1 GIVWIGTEQ
10 GLIRYDPALLPLES
24 EIEAQIKGVS
34 ILLQSV
40 NVSSGATFE
49 AEENH
54 LSFHYT
60 APWYIDPEGVSFEH
74 RLIGFDLDWVAS
86 RNREVTYP
94 RLDPGNYTFELR
106 ASNQQEF
113 SRAKVAQFHFR
124 IRRPLWQSW
133 WFGILMG
140 MVLVSGTLAW
150 IRLRENRLRRTERLE
165 RAYLSAQFETL
176 KSQINP
182 HFLFNSFNTLAA
194 IIEEQPKEAV
204 AYVENLSDLFRNIL
218 EYRKQT
224 VISIGEELD
233 LLDKFYYLQ
242 SHRYHDNFVLEI
254 EVSPE
259 VRQRGI
265 PPMSLQ
271 LLVENALKHNVVSKR
286 QPLTVYIESDREGY
300 LTVRNTL
307 QLRRD
312 HERSTKVGQQNIRQR
327 YQLLGKEN
335 VEIKVDE
342 LYYIVHLPLLPIPE
356 L

>member
-1 GIVWIGTEQ
+1 
-10 GLIRYDPALLPLES
+10 
-24 EIEAQIKGVS
+24 
-34 ILLQSV
+34 
-40 NVSSGATFE
+40 
-49 AEENH
+49 
-54 LSFHYT
+54 
-60 APWYIDPEGVSFEH
+60 
-74 RLIGFDLDWVAS
+74 
-86 RNREVTYP
+86 
-94 RLDPGNYTFELR
+94 
-106 ASNQQEF
+106 
-113 SRAKVAQFHFR
+113 
-124 IRRPLWQSW
+124 
-133 WFGILMG
+133 
-140 MVLVSGTLAW
+140 
-150 IRLRENRLRRTERLE
+150 
-165 RAYLSAQFETL
+165 QFETL

-254 EVSPE
+254 EVAPE

-342 LYYIVHLPLLPIPE
+342 SYYIVHLPLLPIPE